1 MLNTEKGALVNLLIG
16 TILAIVAAV
25 GMGVELYDRLC
36 GGIDEIGLS
45 CADFIPDVATAS
57 FALTVVAAV
66 AGFAALVA
74 AAKKI
79 WKLATAIAILA
90 FVTVSLHFIWF
101 APWELFGITIGKP
114 PFAWYNGVAIG
125 SVINYL
131 FGALATFQM
140 SKAAESDLPK

>member
-1 MLNTEKGALVNLLIG
+1 MQNKEKGAIVNLLIG
-16 TILAIVAAV
+16 TILAIAAAV
-25 GMGVELYDRLC
+25 GMGVDMYDC
-36 GGIDEIGLS
+36 GLGLAD
-45 CADFIPDVATAS
+45 CAEYIPDVATAS

-74 AAKKI
+74 AVKKM

-90 FVTVSLHFIWF
+90 FVTASLHFIWF
-101 APWELFGITIGKP
+101 VPWDVTLFGYTIASLKP
-114 PFAWYNGVAIG
+114 PFVWYNGVAIG

>member
-1 MLNTEKGALVNLLIG
+1 LFAADVVKG
-16 TILAIVAAV
+16 
-25 GMGVELYDRLC
+25 
-36 GGIDEIGLS
+36 
-45 CADFIPDVATAS
+45 S

-66 AGFAALVA
+66 AGFAALVV

-101 APWELFGITIGKP
+101 APWELFGIKIGKP
-114 PFAWYNGVAIG
+114 PFRWYNGVAIG